1 MEKFS
6 ELKYVRP
13 DMPAIAA
20 ETERTVAALESAADY
35 KAARAAFMEIE
46 RISSKIETIASLASV
61 RNTLDTTD
69 KFYEDE
75 VNYMSAESAKMTGIN
90 KRGAQALLNSPFRAD
105 FEAEFGTQLTRTLAA
120 EERLQCEANVEL
132 NIQQDLE
139 CVEFNKT
146 AATCSCDFDGEQC
159 NFYGL
164 QRHMQ
169 STDRDERRRA
179 FIKWAE
185 MYESISDKLDAQYDK
200 LISLRQE
207 MARRAGF
214 SSFTEMAYLNMRR
227 LDYGPEEVR
236 AFREQVKQYV
246 VPVCDKLFK
255 EQAERLGVDKLRYYD
270 EALIYPEGNAIPQGD
285 MRTLVGKAQQM
296 YRELS
301 PETGEFFDFMV
312 KYELFDLET
321 HPGKHMGG
329 YCTSLPDY
337 NAPFIFSNFNGT
349 SADVD
354 VLTHEAGHAFQA
366 YTSMRCL
373 PLKRYCWPTSEVCEI
388 HSMTME
394 HFTYPWM
401 DSFFGENAEKYRRA
415 HLMSALEVVPY
426 MCCVDEFQHRVYAEN
441 LDAAGRRRVWRE
453 LEKAYMPWRDY
464 DGNDFLENGG
474 FWMQKQHIFLY
485 PFYYIDYA
493 LAQTCAFQ
501 LYGRMK
507 SAPNDAWQDYLS
519 LCRAGGSMGYFDL
532 LKLAHLESPF
542 SAGCVEKV
550 VKIVTGTLESGKF

>member
-20 ETERTVAALESAADY
+20 ETERAVAALESAADY

-146 AATCSCDFDGEQC
+146 AATRSCDFDGEQC

-214 SSFTEMAYLNMRR
+214 SSFTEMAYLNMCR

-366 YTSMRCL
+366 YTSMLCL

-401 DSFFGENAEKYRRA
+401 DRFFGEKTNMY
-415 HLMSALEVVPY
+415 L
-426 MCCVDEFQHRVYAEN
+426 QHRVYAEN

-507 SAPNDAWQDYLS
+507 SSPNDAWQDYLS

-550 VKIVTGTLESGKF
+550 VKIVTDTLESGKF

>member
-1 MEKFS
+1 MQKFS

-13 DMPAIAA
+13 DMPALAKKIERAVA
-20 ETERTVAALESAADY
+20 ELESAADY
-35 KAARAAFMEIE
+35 RSARAAFMEME
-46 RISSKIETIASLASV
+46 RISSEIETVYSLASI

-75 VNYMSAESAKMTGIN
+75 VNYISAENARMTGIN
-90 KRGAQALLNSPFRAD
+90 KRGAQALLASPFRAD
-105 FEAEFGTQLTRTLAA
+105 FEKEFGAQLTRTLEA

-132 NIQQDLE
+132 NIEQDLE
-139 CVEFNKT
+139 CVAFNKT
-146 AATCSCDFDGEQC
+146 AATCTCDFDGEEC

-207 MARRAGF
+207 MAKRAGF
-214 SSFTEMAYLNMRR
+214 NSYTEMSYLRMGR
-227 LDYGPEEVR
+227 LDYGPEDVR
-236 AFREQVKQYV
+236 AFREQVKQFI
-246 VPVCDKLFK
+246 VPVCDRLFK
-255 EQAERLGVDKLRYYD
+255 EQAERLGIDKLRCYD
-270 EALIYPEGNAIPQGD
+270 ENLIYPEGNAIPEGD
-285 MRTLVGKAQQM
+285 MRTLVSKAQRM

-312 KYELFDLET
+312 EHELFDLET

-337 NAPFIFSNFNGT
+337 DAPFIFSNFNGT

-354 VLTHEAGHAFQA
+354 VLTHEAGHAFQC
-366 YTSMRCL
+366 YTSLRCL
-373 PLKRYCWPTSEVCEI
+373 PLKRYCFATSEVCEI

-401 DSFFGENAEKYRRA
+401 ELFFGENAEKYKRA

-453 LEKAYMPWRDY
+453 LERVYMPWRDY
-464 DGNDFLENGG
+464 DGNAFLENGG

-501 LYGRMK
+501 LYGRMQ
-507 SAPNDAWQDYLS
+507 SAPKDAWQDYLA
-519 LCRAGGSMGYFDL
+519 LCRAGGSKGYFEL
-532 LKLAHLESPF
+532 LDLAHLKSPF
-542 SAGCVEKV
+542 EAGCVESVVKV
-550 VKIVTGTLESGKF
+550 VTDTLKTGKF